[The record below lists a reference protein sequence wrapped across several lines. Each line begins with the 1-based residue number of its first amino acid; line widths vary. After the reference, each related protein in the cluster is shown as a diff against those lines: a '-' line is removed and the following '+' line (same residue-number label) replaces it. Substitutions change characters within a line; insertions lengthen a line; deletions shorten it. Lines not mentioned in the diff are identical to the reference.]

1 MFKVTV
7 SVLPVLSIAT
17 IIIIPPVVGLRV
29 FSALIDTNSFSP
41 LASEKI
47 KALLISSIVIALKS
61 VP

>member
-29 FSALIDTNSFSP
+29 FSPLIDTNSFSP
-41 LASEKI
+41 LASEK
-47 KALLISSIVIALKS
+47 
-61 VP
+61 